1 MCFSMTNFFTNRT
14 HRTKAHSVPLVWM
27 LELISGVVNPCIA
40 KPPGA
45 VKPAETATHSV
56 QDDAK
61 HTNMAGHS
69 QTEATSAQT
78 DVAHVSKQPCLQV
91 CDDSSKFLLKKYL
104 TAQIDPGSPIV
115 VAALWSLITP
125 IRLQYKQQNSSKHAA
140 SLLLLKVVY
149 SKFAFKRAGK
159 NLRA

>member
-14 HRTKAHSVPLVWM
+14 HRTKALSVPLVCVFK
-27 LELISGVVNPCIA
+27 LISGVVNPWLA

-61 HTNMAGHS
+61 HTSMAGHS

-78 DVAHVSKQPCLQV
+78 DVAHVSKQPCLKV
-91 CDDSSKFLLKKYL
+91 CGDSSKFLLKKYL

-125 IRLQYKQQNSSKHAA
+125 IRLQYQQQNNSKHAA
-140 SLLLLKVVY
+140 SLLPLKAVY
-149 SKFAFKRAGK
+149 FRFSV
-159 NLRA
+159 

>member
-1 MCFSMTNFFTNRT
+1 MRFSMTNFFANRT
-14 HRTKAHSVPLVWM
+14 HRTKAHLVPVVWVC
-27 LELISGVVNPCIA
+27 ELISGVVNPCLE

-45 VKPAETATHSV
+45 AKPEETATHSA

-69 QTEATSAQT
+69 QTEATSVQT
-78 DVAHVSKQPCLQV
+78 DVAHVSKQPCLKV

-125 IRLQYKQQNSSKHAA
+125 IRLQYKQQNSSKHAT
-140 SLLLLKVVY
+140 SLLP
-149 SKFAFKRAGK
+149 
-159 NLRA
+159 LRAVYFKFTL